1 MKKIK
6 RIFKFILYPFLPIL
20 YLIKDSFPTDQPL
33 NIIKTIYVNYRALP
47 IKQAIYLPIYI
58 YRGVKIYK
66 LGKIIINTP
75 NLKRGMISIGRI
87 TYKSQGEGKL
97 LNLGLIEF
105 RGATTI
111 GGGFIIENLG
121 TIIFKGNDRLG
132 EGVTLL
138 IRDKLE
144 IGKYSTLGFR
154 CFLMDSDDHF
164 TINCNTLEIGRNK
177 KPIIIGRR
185 NWIANSTYIKK
196 GTITPDYTI
205 VASANSLLSKDYSGI
220 EPYSVLGG
228 IPAKKIGSGIRRI
241 YNFKEEARINKY
253 FIDNPDID
261 IYIPNIRPEGVDEY
275 CTSNFLD

>member
-1 MKKIK
+1 MKRIK
-6 RIFKFILYPFLPIL
+6 SIFKFIIYPFLPIL
-20 YLIKDSFPTDQPL
+20 YLIKDSFPTGQPL
-33 NIIKTIYVNYRALP
+33 NIIKTIYVNFRALP
-47 IKQAIYLPIYI
+47 FNQAIHFPIYI

-66 LGKIIINTP
+66 LGNISINSDRV
-75 NLKRGMISIGRI
+75 KRGMISIGEQYFTAYGNAKFANGGI
-87 TYKSQGEGKL
+87 IIFNGPV
-97 LNLGLIEF
+97 NLGNGFTLDN
-105 RGATTI
+105 RGV
-111 GGGFIIENLG
+111 
-121 TIIFKGNDRLG
+121 IIFKGFNRLG
-132 EGVTLL
+132 PGITFI

-144 IGKYSTLGFR
+144 FGEYSTLGFR

-241 YNFKEEARINKY
+241 YNFKEEDSLNKL
-253 FIDNPDID
+253 FRDNPDID
-261 IYIPNIRPEGVDEY
+261 IYMPNIKSEGVDEY
-275 CTSNFLD
+275 CISNFLD

>member
-1 MKKIK
+1 MK
-6 RIFKFILYPFLPIL
+6 RIKSILKFILYPFLPIW
-20 YLIKDSFPTDQPL
+20 YLIRDSFPTDQSL

-75 NLKRGMISIGRI
+75 NLKRGMISIGKI
-87 TYKSQGEGKL
+87 TYKSQGVGKL

-111 GGGFIIENLG
+111 GGGFIIENVG
-121 TIIFKGNDRLG
+121 VIIFKGNDRLG

-144 IGKYSTLGFR
+144 FGEYSTLGFR

-241 YNFKEEARINKY
+241 YNFKEEDSLNKL
-253 FIDNPDID
+253 FRDNPDID
-261 IYIPNIRPEGVDEY
+261 IYMPNIKSEGVDEY
-275 CTSNFLD
+275 CISNFLD